1 MRPKTVSKAMSE
13 AKIVIPDVVSSNKS
27 LLGQKLMI
35 NSFENQKSIQL
46 GSQHHSSIASKQSL
60 ENSHKQSDEKVGP
73 VRPNTLSEFPSLAVS
88 VEKKPFEI
96 VSSQHSIINEEKVEE
111 DGDRKSIKE
120 AARLTPVDV
129 SHIIP
134 KQSEEDKES
143 EKKVEKTSSIANIQ
157 NVKQEV

>member
-1 MRPKTVSKAMSE
+1 M
-13 AKIVIPDVVSSNKS
+13 
-27 LLGQKLMI
+27 
-35 NSFENQKSIQL
+35 
-46 GSQHHSSIASKQSL
+46 
-60 ENSHKQSDEKVGP
+60 
-73 VRPNTLSEFPSLAVS
+73 
-88 VEKKPFEI
+88 

-111 DGDRKSIKE
+111 DGDRKSIYE